1 MDTSNTSHITYAVVR
16 LPEHLDDGL
25 FHITCSSPNWKNIQY
40 TVFGFENKADA
51 TPAKKYLIK
60 QIGELLDAIK
70 AGTIQQ
76 HFIFGR
82 DGRLHYS
89 PDPEQPETTVPAFTS
104 YEAALMD
111 QRAAIASNINL
122 TLAAS

>member
-1 MDTSNTSHITYAVVR
+1 MDTSNTSNMTFSVVR
-16 LPEHLDDGL
+16 LPEHLDDEL
-25 FHITCSSPNWKNIQY
+25 LHITVSSPNWKTIQY

-51 TPAKKYLIK
+51 APAKKYLIK
-60 QIGELLDAIK
+60 QIVELLDAIK

-89 PDPEQPETTVPAFTS
+89 PDPEQPETTVPAFAS
-104 YEAALMD
+104 YEAALME
-111 QRAAIASNINL
+111 QRTAIASNINL